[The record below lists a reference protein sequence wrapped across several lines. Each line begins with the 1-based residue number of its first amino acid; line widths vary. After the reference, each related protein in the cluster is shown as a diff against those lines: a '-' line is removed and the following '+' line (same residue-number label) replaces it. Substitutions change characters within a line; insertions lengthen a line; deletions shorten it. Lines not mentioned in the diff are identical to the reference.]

1 MMMRSIQRRL
11 RTFLDCPMWQAKI
24 ALAVMSAAAAAGM
37 LRILTAAHPDCA
49 ITAATFPLDGLATEV
64 VQRIVALS
72 AIDFAFACATGS
84 MGGAVSLFRELRR
97 DWSKFRLMEAIG
109 HMVTAQF
116 AALLTYLLAVNYQFP
131 FTLALFAAGIMGWLG
146 NAGIERLSNKAT
158 QVLGL
163 K

>member
-37 LRILTAAHPDCA
+37 LHILTA

-64 VQRIVALS
+64 CAQRIVALS

>member
-37 LRILTAAHPDCA
+37 LRILTA
-49 ITAATFPLDGLATEV
+49 ITAATFPLDGLAAEV

>member
-1 MMMRSIQRRL
+1 MVHFIRRRL
-11 RTFLDCPMWQAKI
+11 RRFLDCPMWQAKI
-24 ALAVMSAAAAAGM
+24 ALAVMSATAAAGM
-37 LRILTAAHPDCA
+37 LRILTI
-49 ITAATFPLDGLATEV
+49 ITATTFPLDGMAAEV

-84 MGGAVSLFRELRR
+84 MGGAVSLFRERRR

-116 AALLTYLLAVNYQFP
+116 SALLTYLLAVNYQFP

-146 NAGIERLSNKAT
+146 NAGIERLSAKAT

-163 K
+163 RGRK